1 SYITSEVQ
9 KVYRQQGVDIND
21 KHIEVIVR
29 QMMRKVRVEE
39 AGSTDLLSGATI
51 DIAQLKDANRAVD
64 ERIAAGEEGLSHATY
79 TQLLMGI
86 TKASLATESWM
97 SAASFQETTK
107 VLTEAAINGRVDPLL
122 GMKENVIIGKLIPA
136 GTGMKIYRDP
146 KLDCDAMV
154 EVQLAR
160 KKAEQER
167 KRQEEEAARRRVAEE
182 ARAKKA
188 AQAAAEFEEA
198 SPEMSLLR
206 AIAGGDADY
215 DAEQADFQDDWEEEG
230 PDSAELEALEN
241 EEPSDAELEAMSAEE
256 ADSDADGDAGM
267 ADGLDDLG
275 IDVDGALEDID
286 D

>member
-1 SYITSEVQ
+1 M
-9 KVYRQQGVDIND
+9 K
-21 KHIEVIVR
+21 K
-29 QMMRKVRVEE
+29 
-39 AGSTDLLSGATI
+39 TI
-51 DIAQLKDANRAVD
+51 AILALAA
-64 ERIAAGEEGLSHATY
+64 AAGCATAPKPDPAV
-79 TQLLMGI
+79 T
-86 TKASLATESWM
+86 T
-97 SAASFQETTK
+97 ETTYDQ
-107 VLTEAAINGRVDPLL
+107 I
-122 GMKENVIIGKLIPA
+122 
-136 GTGMKIYRDP
+136 
-146 KLDCDAMV
+146 
-154 EVQLAR
+154 
-160 KKAEQER
+160 
-167 KRQEEEAARRRVAEE
+167 EE